1 MSARAKR
8 VRINVVLL
16 LCVLVLTTTAAHA
29 RDWADALATP
39 FVDPLRTRP
48 ERLERLDLLEHFNG
62 LAGAVQLPGELSA
75 GPCPVDAGAGANQM
89 LELTL
94 EQAVNVA
101 LCRNP
106 QVRGTWAAIKVQ
118 AAAVGEARAAYW
130 PTLSAS
136 TSRIRD
142 RMSYPDS
149 SLPGTEMYSSTIYVN
164 LNWRL
169 FDFGTRGANQHAA
182 NALLDEALANQDAL
196 LQKSLSAVIGA
207 YFDAQTGLA
216 AWQARQKN
224 EELAGLTLGAAQRR
238 QAGGAGSQ
246 SDTLQANTAF
256 AKAKLERSRAHG
268 NYKKAIS
275 VLVYALGVPTGS
287 VVTLAQ
293 DLHDQ
298 QDNLQ
303 QELEQWIAQAQA
315 QHPSLI
321 AARAQL
327 QAAQEK
333 VTATQA
339 EGLPTLDLM
348 ANQYENGRPNQGLT
362 SSSTKESVVGV
373 TLNIPLFEGFA
384 RTYKVRGAQAQVEQK
399 TADLQDAE
407 HQILMEVVKTHA
419 DATSALENL
428 DASAS
433 LLEAAQATLV
443 SMQRKFD
450 KGVADMLEV
459 LSTQVALSDAQ
470 QQRIQCQAEW
480 RSARLRLLAATG
492 VLGRS
497 MLGSN

>member
-1 MSARAKR
+1 MSARSKCMCTR
-8 VRINVVLL
+8 MKVFLL
-16 LCVLVLTTTAAHA
+16 LGALMLSAPLVQA
-29 RDWADALATP
+29 RDWADALVTP
-39 FVDPLRTRP
+39 FEDPLHTRP
-48 ERLERLDLLEHFNG
+48 ARVERLEGSNG
-62 LAGAVQLPGELSA
+62 QAGNVQLPGELSVE
-75 GPCPVDAGAGANQM
+75 PCPVDAGVQANQM
-89 LELTL
+89 QELTL
-94 EQAVNVA
+94 VQAVNVA

-142 RMSYPDS
+142 RMSYPESAQLD
-149 SLPGTEMYSSTIYVN
+149 TEMYSSTIYAN
-164 LNWRL
+164 FNWRL
-169 FDFGTRGANQHAA
+169 FDFGARSANQHAA
-182 NALLDEALANQDAL
+182 NALLDAALANQDAL
-196 LQKSLSAVIGA
+196 LQKTLSAVIGA

-238 QAGGAGSQ
+238 QAGGAGAQ
-246 SDTLQANTAF
+246 SDALQAATAF
-256 AKAKLERSRAHG
+256 AKARLERSRAYG
-268 NYKKAIS
+268 SYQKALS
-275 VLVYALGVPTGS
+275 VLVYSLGIPAGS
-287 VVTLAQ
+287 EVTLAP
-293 DLHDQ
+293 DLHDPQDHLQ
-298 QDNLQ
+298 QDLG
-303 QELEQWIAQAQA
+303 QWIALAQA

-339 EGLPTLDLM
+339 EGLPTLDFM

-373 TLNIPLFEGFA
+373 TLNVPLFEGFA

-399 TADLQDAE
+399 AADLQDIE
-407 HQILMEVVKTHA
+407 HQVLMEVVKTHA
-419 DATSALENL
+419 DAISALGNL
-428 DASAS
+428 EASAD
-433 LLEAAQATLV
+433 LLEAARAALASV
-443 SMQRKFD
+443 QRKFD
-450 KGVADMLEV
+450 KGAADMLEV
-459 LSTQVALSDAQ
+459 LGTQAALSDAQ

-480 RSARLRLLAATG
+480 RSARLRLFAATG
-492 VLGRS
+492 VLSRP